1 MLIDPLVSFDLI
13 DRDEAN
19 ECLVRWGHKMG
30 ANNRPLYRAPIDF
43 GLREMGEL
51 QGVICCDTLIRE
63 TCGLNRHTG
72 FELSRLCA
80 AAPRISRALIRLFTE
95 FAYPAIVRTWGTPW
109 AISYQNAKM
118 HRGDLYRFDG
128 WLRLRET
135 SGGSDPRASD
145 ETVSASQR
153 VIWGWHPS
161 STERATKAAEMAKA
175 DDDRRERDR
184 ERKRKRK
191 RRKAA

>member
-1 MLIDPLVSFDLI
+1 MSGDIEPLISFDLI
-13 DRDEAN
+13 GRDEAN
-19 ECLVRWGHKMG
+19 DCLERWGHRMG
-30 ANNRPLYRAPIDF
+30 PINRPIFRAPMDF

-63 TCGLNRHTG
+63 TCGFTRRDA
-72 FELSRLCA
+72 FELSRMCA
-80 AAPRISRALIRLFTE
+80 AAPRINRALIRLFTE
-95 FAYPAIVRTWGTPW
+95 FAFPAVTRAWGTPW

-135 SGGSDPRASD
+135 CGGADPRAAKS
-145 ETVSASQR
+145 TVSAQKR

-161 STERATKAAEMAKA
+161 SAVRAAKAVEMAKA
-175 DDDRRERDR
+175 DD
-184 ERKRKRK
+184 ERKQ
-191 RRKAA
+191 RRRRAA

>member
-1 MLIDPLVSFDLI
+1 MLADPLVSFDLI

-19 ECLVRWGHKMG
+19 ECLERWRHRMG
-30 ANNRPLYRAPIDF
+30 PIKRPLFRAPIDF

-63 TCGLNRHTG
+63 TCGFTRYDA
-72 FELSRLCA
+72 FELSRMCA
-80 AAPRISRALIRLFTE
+80 AAPRINRALIRLFTE
-95 FAYPAIVRTWGTPW
+95 FAQPAVARVWGTQW

-135 SGGSDPRASD
+135 RGGPDPRAAD
-145 ETVSASQR
+145 TTVTANER

-161 STERATKAAEMAKA
+161 SVVRDAKAVEMAKA
-175 DDDRRERDR
+175 AD
-184 ERKRKRK
+184 ERKER